1 MALRLKVHHWP
12 SRLAV
17 GAIVLDSGLTKRAAD
32 EQAAARL
39 HLSASNAYPL
49 MKRLDARTFTKL
61 LSYGEVTLG
70 AALLLPFVPAGVAGV
85 GLTAFSA
92 GLLGMYLRTPG
103 MRQQGS
109 LRPTEQGLALA
120 QDVWM
125 LGIGLGFIV
134 EELSRPDRL
143 VGKSRPATPVS
154 QVART
159 GVARSPR

>member
-17 GAIVLDSGLTKRAAD
+17 GALVLDSGLTKRAAD
-32 EQAAARL
+32 EQVAARL
-39 HLSASNAYPL
+39 HSFASSAYPF
-49 MKRLDARTFTKL
+49 MKRLDSRTFTKL

-70 AALLLPFVPAGVAGV
+70 AALLLPFVPAGIAGV

-120 QDVWM
+120 QDAWM
-125 LGIGLGFIV
+125 LGIGLGFVV
-134 EELSRPDRL
+134 EELSRMDRL
-143 VGKSRPATPVS
+143 VGKSKPAAAVS
-154 QVART
+154 Q
-159 GVARSPR
+159 

>member
-1 MALRLKVHHWP
+1 MAFRLKIHHWP

-17 GAIVLDSGLTKRAAD
+17 GAIVLDAGLGKRAAD

-39 HLSASNAYPL
+39 HSFASSAYPL

-61 LSYGEVTLG
+61 VAYGEVTLG

-103 MRQQGS
+103 MRQKGS

-120 QDVWM
+120 QDAWM

-134 EELSRPDRL
+134 EELSRTDRL
-143 VGKSRPATPVS
+143 VGKSKPA
-154 QVART
+154 AGT

>member
-1 MALRLKVHHWP
+1 MAFRLKIHHWP

-17 GAIVLDSGLTKRAAD
+17 GAIVLDSGLGKRAAD

-39 HLSASNAYPL
+39 HSFASSAYPL

-61 LSYGEVTLG
+61 VAYGEVTLG

-134 EELSRPDRL
+134 EELSRTDRL
-143 VGKSRPATPVS
+143 AGTSKPA
-154 QVART
+154 AGT
-159 GVARSPR
+159 GVACSPR

>member
-1 MALRLKVHHWP
+1 MTLRLKVHHWP

-17 GAIVLDSGLTKRAAD
+17 GAIVLDSGLTKRTAD

-39 HLSASNAYPL
+39 HIFASNAYPL
-49 MKRLDARTFTKL
+49 IKRLDAQTFTKL

-85 GLTAFSA
+85 ALTAFSV

-120 QDVWM
+120 QDAWL
-125 LGIGLGFIV
+125 LGIGLGFIL
-134 EELSRPDRL
+134 EELSRMDRP
-143 VGKSRPATPVS
+143 VGKSKPAAVAS
-154 QVART
+154 QLART
-159 GVARSPR
+159 SVASSQP

>member
-1 MALRLKVHHWP
+1 MAFRLKIHHWP

-17 GAIVLDSGLTKRAAD
+17 GAIVLDSGLGKRAAD

-39 HLSASNAYPL
+39 HSFASSAYPL

-61 LSYGEVTLG
+61 VAYGEVTLG

-103 MRQQGS
+103 MRQKGS

-120 QDVWM
+120 QDAWM

-134 EELSRPDRL
+134 EELSRTDRL
-143 VGKSRPATPVS
+143 VGKSKPV
-154 QVART
+154 AGT
-159 GVARSPR
+159 GVASSPR

>member
-39 HLSASNAYPL
+39 HLFASNAYPL
-49 MKRLDARTFTKL
+49 IKHLDAQTFTKL

-70 AALLLPFVPAGVAGV
+70 VALLLPFVPAGIAGL

-103 MRQQGS
+103 MRQQRS
-109 LRPTEQGLALA
+109 LRPTEQGLALV
-120 QDVWM
+120 QDAWM

-134 EELSRPDRL
+134 EELSPTDKPD
-143 VGKSRPATPVS
+143 GKSKPA
-154 QVART
+154 AGT
-159 GVARSPR
+159 GAACSPR

>member
-1 MALRLKVHHWP
+1 MSFRLKIHHWP

-17 GAIVLDSGLTKRAAD
+17 GAIVLDSGLGKRAAD

-39 HLSASNAYPL
+39 HSFASSAYPL

-61 LSYGEVTLG
+61 VAYGEVTLG

-103 MRQQGS
+103 MRQKGS

-120 QDVWM
+120 QDAWM

-134 EELSRPDRL
+134 EELSRTDRL
-143 VGKSRPATPVS
+143 VGKSKPA
-154 QVART
+154 AGT
-159 GVARSPR
+159 GVACSPR

>member
-1 MALRLKVHHWP
+1 MAFRLKIHHWP

-17 GAIVLDSGLTKRAAD
+17 GAIVLDAGLGKRAAD

-39 HLSASNAYPL
+39 HSFASSAYPL

-61 LSYGEVTLG
+61 VAYGEVTLG

-103 MRQQGS
+103 MRQKGS

-120 QDVWM
+120 QDAWM

-134 EELSRPDRL
+134 EELSRTDRL
-143 VGKSRPATPVS
+143 VGKSKPA
-154 QVART
+154 AGT
-159 GVARSPR
+159 GVACSPR

>member
-1 MALRLKVHHWP
+1 MAFRLKIHHWP

-17 GAIVLDSGLTKRAAD
+17 GAIVLDAGLGKRAAD

-39 HLSASNAYPL
+39 HSFASSAYPL

-61 LSYGEVTLG
+61 VAYGEVTLG

-103 MRQQGS
+103 MRQKGS
-109 LRPTEQGLALA
+109 LRPTEQGMALA
-120 QDVWM
+120 QDAWM

-134 EELSRPDRL
+134 EELSRTDRL
-143 VGKSRPATPVS
+143 VGKSKPA
-154 QVART
+154 AGT
-159 GVARSPR
+159 GVACSPR

>member
-1 MALRLKVHHWP
+1 MAFRLKIHHWP

-17 GAIVLDSGLTKRAAD
+17 GAIVLDSGLGKRAAD

-39 HLSASNAYPL
+39 HSFASSAYPL

-61 LSYGEVTLG
+61 VAYGEVALG

-103 MRQQGS
+103 MRQKGS

-120 QDVWM
+120 QDAWM

-134 EELSRPDRL
+134 EELSRTDRL
-143 VGKSRPATPVS
+143 VGTSKPA
-154 QVART
+154 AGT
-159 GVARSPR
+159 GVACSPR

>member
-1 MALRLKVHHWP
+1 MAFRLKIHHWP

-17 GAIVLDSGLTKRAAD
+17 GAIVLDSGLGKRAAD

-39 HLSASNAYPL
+39 HSFASSAYPL

-61 LSYGEVTLG
+61 VAYGEVTLG

-103 MRQQGS
+103 MRQKGS

-120 QDVWM
+120 QDAWM

-134 EELSRPDRL
+134 EELSRTDRL
-143 VGKSRPATPVS
+143 VGKSKPA
-154 QVART
+154 AGT
-159 GVARSPR
+159 GVACSPR

>member
-1 MALRLKVHHWP
+1 MAFRLKIHHWP

-17 GAIVLDSGLTKRAAD
+17 GAIVLDSGLGKRAAD

-39 HLSASNAYPL
+39 HSFASSAYPL

-61 LSYGEVTLG
+61 VAYGEVTLG

-103 MRQQGS
+103 MRQKGS

-120 QDVWM
+120 QDAWM

-134 EELSRPDRL
+134 EELSRTDRL
-143 VGKSRPATPVS
+143 VGKSKPA
-154 QVART
+154 AGT

>member
-1 MALRLKVHHWP
+1 MAFRLKIHHWP

-17 GAIVLDSGLTKRAAD
+17 GAIVLDSGLGKRAAD

-39 HLSASNAYPL
+39 HSFASSAYPL

-61 LSYGEVTLG
+61 VAYGEVTLG

-103 MRQQGS
+103 MRQKGS

-120 QDVWM
+120 QDAWM

-134 EELSRPDRL
+134 EELSRTDRL
-143 VGKSRPATPVS
+143 VGKSKPA
-154 QVART
+154 AGT
-159 GVARSPR
+159 GVARAPR

>member
-17 GAIVLDSGLTKRAAD
+17 GALVLDSGLGKRAAD

-39 HLSASNAYPL
+39 HSFASSAYPF
-49 MKRLDARTFTKL
+49 MKHLDARTFTKL

-70 AALLLPFVPAGVAGV
+70 AALLLPFVPAGVAGL

-92 GLLGMYLRTPG
+92 GLVGMYLRTPG
-103 MRQQGS
+103 MRQKGS

-125 LGIGLGFIV
+125 LGIGLGFVV
-134 EELSRPDRL
+134 EESGRMGRL
-143 VGKSRPATPVS
+143 ARKSKPAAEVG
-154 QVART
+154 QLART
-159 GVARSPR
+159 GPACSPR

>member
-1 MALRLKVHHWP
+1 
-12 SRLAV
+12 
-17 GAIVLDSGLTKRAAD
+17 
-32 EQAAARL
+32 
-39 HLSASNAYPL
+39 
-49 MKRLDARTFTKL
+49 
-61 LSYGEVTLG
+61 
-70 AALLLPFVPAGVAGV
+70 
-85 GLTAFSA
+85 
-92 GLLGMYLRTPG
+92 
-103 MRQQGS
+103 
-109 LRPTEQGLALA
+109 LA

>member
-17 GAIVLDSGLTKRAAD
+17 GALVLDSGLSKRAAD
-32 EQAAARL
+32 EEAAARL
-39 HLSASNAYPL
+39 HSFASGTYPL

-103 MRQQGS
+103 MRRQGS
-109 LRPTEQGLALA
+109 LRPTEQGVVLA
-120 QDVWM
+120 QNAWM

-134 EELSRPDRL
+134 EELSRMDRPEGSRSRRQ
-143 VGKSRPATPVS
+143 VGIGGA
-154 QVART
+154 
-159 GVARSPR
+159 

>member
-1 MALRLKVHHWP
+1 MAFRLKIHHWP

-17 GAIVLDSGLTKRAAD
+17 GAIVLDSGLGKRAAD
-32 EQAAARL
+32 EQAAAQL
-39 HLSASNAYPL
+39 HSFASSAYPL

-61 LSYGEVTLG
+61 VAYGEVTLG

-103 MRQQGS
+103 MRQKGS

-120 QDVWM
+120 QDAWM

-134 EELSRPDRL
+134 EELSRTDRL
-143 VGKSRPATPVS
+143 VGKSKPA
-154 QVART
+154 AGT
-159 GVARSPR
+159 GVACSPR

>member
-1 MALRLKVHHWP
+1 MAFRLKIHHWP

-17 GAIVLDSGLTKRAAD
+17 GAIVLDSGLGKRAAD

-39 HLSASNAYPL
+39 HSFASSAYPL

-61 LSYGEVTLG
+61 VAYGEVTLG

-103 MRQQGS
+103 MRQKGS

-120 QDVWM
+120 QDAWM

-134 EELSRPDRL
+134 EELSRTDRL
-143 VGKSRPATPVS
+143 VGTSKPA
-154 QVART
+154 AGT
-159 GVARSPR
+159 GVACSPR

>member
-1 MALRLKVHHWP
+1 MAFRLKIHHWP

-17 GAIVLDSGLTKRAAD
+17 GAIVLDSGLGKRAAD

-39 HLSASNAYPL
+39 HSFASSAYPL

-61 LSYGEVTLG
+61 VAYGEVTLG

-103 MRQQGS
+103 MRQKGS

-120 QDVWM
+120 QDAWM

-143 VGKSRPATPVS
+143 VGKSKPA
-154 QVART
+154 AGT
-159 GVARSPR
+159 GVACSPR